1 MDKVY
6 LGVLVLTLVGI
17 VGIIGLLALGQP
29 VDVLI
34 PIVSALVGFI
44 VGRKQDSI
52 SGAVKG
58 AFRK

>member
-6 LGVLVLTLVGI
+6 FGVLVLTLV
-17 VGIIGLLALGQP
+17 VVLGIIGLLALGQP
-29 VDVLI
+29 VEVLV

-44 VGRKQDSI
+44 IGRRQDNI
-52 SGAVKG
+52 AGAIKG